1 MRKSTKQFNNAVMR
15 CQKCVRWVLP
25 GARTVA
31 RKNAESPINEK
42 QSKGE
47 TDHFA
52 GKLKF
57 CASPV
62 WRDRKGQIVSCS
74 LYNLLVWYFKTK
86 IIIKV
91 VYYEENKC
99 TNRGW
104 WSEWGKEEEKLPY
117 CRRKFWHYIS
127 SMRHMGEEVSWAF
140 WKNSNIKKTFYLTS
154 LTSGLGGCSFLSS
167 GNGGGAELCVEMTC

>member
-1 MRKSTKQFNNAVMR
+1 M
-15 CQKCVRWVLP
+15 LP

-47 TDHFA
+47 TDHFT

-62 WRDRKGQIVSCS
+62 WRDRKGHKDF
-74 LYNLLVWYFKTK
+74 LVRSTVYWFGISKQK

-99 TNRGW
+99 TNRG
-104 WSEWGKEEEKLPY
+104 
-117 CRRKFWHYIS
+117 
-127 SMRHMGEEVSWAF
+127 
-140 WKNSNIKKTFYLTS
+140 
-154 LTSGLGGCSFLSS
+154 
-167 GNGGGAELCVEMTC
+167 

>member
-1 MRKSTKQFNNAVMR
+1 M
-15 CQKCVRWVLP
+15 LP

-62 WRDRKGQIVSCS
+62 WRDRKGDIKIFLFALQSIG
-74 LYNLLVWYFKTK
+74 LVFQ
-86 IIIKV
+86 
-91 VYYEENKC
+91 NK
-99 TNRGW
+99 
-104 WSEWGKEEEKLPY
+104 K
-117 CRRKFWHYIS
+117 
-127 SMRHMGEEVSWAF
+127 
-140 WKNSNIKKTFYLTS
+140 
-154 LTSGLGGCSFLSS
+154 
-167 GNGGGAELCVEMTC
+167 